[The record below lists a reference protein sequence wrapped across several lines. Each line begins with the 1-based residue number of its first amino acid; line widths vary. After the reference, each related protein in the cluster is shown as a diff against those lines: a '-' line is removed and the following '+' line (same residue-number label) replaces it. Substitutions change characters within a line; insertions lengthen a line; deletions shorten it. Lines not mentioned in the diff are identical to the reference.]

1 MLFIHRVRQSGPL
14 QTGPGGGGGAG
25 GAHSPI
31 DTSAVRTPSAPG
43 GPTVAITATPS
54 VGAAPLTDFSESTQ
68 APKVWGAAPVWGA
81 IAKDSTYIYI
91 YATYRSKTQH
101 TCY

>member
-43 GPTVAITATPS
+43 GPTVAITATHWSTVFPGKPNSLPAWQGVTLLCLYTFGWAMQLFWSSDCKLTKPRKPS
-54 VGAAPLTDFSESTQ
+54 GN
-68 APKVWGAAPVWGA
+68 
-81 IAKDSTYIYI
+81 
-91 YATYRSKTQH
+91 
-101 TCY
+101 